1 MKGIQLST
9 VASNLSRYYAG
20 TKNHEIVF
28 SNDHISINSHH
39 IFTLNSWKVI
49 PNVYLDYRSS

>member
-9 VASNLSRYYAG
+9 VASNLSRYFV
-20 TKNHEIVF
+20 TKNHEIF
-28 SNDHISINSHH
+28 FKNDHISINSHH

-49 PNVYLDYRSS
+49 PDVYLNYTS